1 MATEY
6 SARGRRTALGAVLA
20 GAAVGAATLFGPAAP
35 AGAGVNWDAVA
46 RCESGG
52 NWKIN
57 TGNGYYGGLQF
68 SRATWNGYGGQK
80 YAARADLASRSEQIA
95 VAEKVLRGQ
104 GIGAWPVCGRKGG
117 SASAAATRSERATP
131 KKANPKKT
139 TSKKTTSKKA
149 VPERAVTRRPAPE
162 RAATKAAPRL
172 SSGVGTYVVRRG
184 DTLSEIAVAQR
195 VDGSWRALHER
206 NRAVVGDDPGLIFP
220 GQRLRLR

>member
-6 SARGRRTALGAVLA
+6 SARSRRTALGAVLA

-35 AGAGVNWDAVA
+35 ASAGVNWDAVA

-68 SRATWNGYGGQK
+68 SRATWNGYGGKK

-117 SASAAATRSERATP
+117 SANAGSAGAGERATT
-131 KKANPKKT
+131 KATPR
-139 TSKKTTSKKA
+139 KA
-149 VPERAVTRRPAPE
+149 APERPAPRKAAPE
-162 RAATKAAPRL
+162 RPATKAAPQPT
-172 SSGVGTYVVRRG
+172 SGAGTYVVRRG

-195 VDGSWRALHER
+195 VDGGWRALHER

>member
-6 SARGRRTALGAVLA
+6 SARSRRTALGAVLA

-35 AGAGVNWDAVA
+35 VSAGVNWDAVA

-68 SRATWNGYGGQK
+68 SRATWNGYGGKK

-95 VAEKVLRGQ
+95 VAEKVRRGQ
-104 GIGAWPVCGRKGG
+104 GIGAWPVCGKKGG
-117 SASAAATRSERATP
+117 SASAATRSERATTKAAP
-131 KKANPKKT
+131 KRAATRKA
-139 TSKKTTSKKA
+139 
-149 VPERAVTRRPAPE
+149 APE
-162 RAATKAAPRL
+162 RAATRKAAPERATTTVAPQP
-172 SSGVGTYVVRRG
+172 SSGAGTYLVRRG
-184 DTLSEIAVAQR
+184 DTLSEIAVTQR
-195 VDGSWRALHER
+195 VDGGWRALHER

>member
-6 SARGRRTALGAVLA
+6 SARSRRTALGAVLA

-35 AGAGVNWDAVA
+35 ASAGVNWDAVA

-104 GIGAWPVCGRKGG
+104 GIGAWPVCGKKGG
-117 SASAAATRSERATP
+117 SASAATRSERATTKAAP
-131 KKANPKKT
+131 KKAAPK
-139 TSKKTTSKKA
+139 
-149 VPERAVTRRPAPE
+149 RA
-162 RAATKAAPRL
+162 AATKAAPERATTKAVPRP
-172 SSGVGTYVVRRG
+172 SSAAGTYVVRRG

-195 VDGSWRALHER
+195 VDGGWRALHER

-220 GQRLRLR
+220 GQQLRLR

>member
-6 SARGRRTALGAVLA
+6 SARSRRTALGAVLA
-20 GAAVGAATLFGPAAP
+20 GVAVGAASLFGPAAP

-68 SRATWNGYGGQK
+68 SRATWNGYGGQR

-95 VAEKVLRGQ
+95 VAGKVLRGQ
-104 GIGAWPVCGRKGG
+104 GIGAWPVCGKKGG
-117 SASAAATRSERATP
+117 SASVATRSERATT
-131 KKANPKKT
+131 KA
-139 TSKKTTSKKA
+139 
-149 VPERAVTRRPAPE
+149 APE
-162 RAATKAAPRL
+162 RAATRKAAPERAATRRAAPERATTTVAPRS
-172 SSGVGTYVVRRG
+172 SSGAGTYLVRRG
-184 DTLSEIAVAQR
+184 DTLSEIAVTQR
-195 VDGSWRALHER
+195 VDGGWRALHER

>member
-1 MATEY
+1 MATAY
-6 SARGRRTALGAVLA
+6 SARSRRTALAAVMA

-35 AGAGVNWDAVA
+35 ASAGVNWDAVA

-68 SRATWNGYGGQK
+68 SRATWNGYGGQR

-104 GIGAWPVCGRKGG
+104 GVGAWPVCGRKGG
-117 SASAAATRSERATP
+117 SASAGSARSEKAAP
-131 KKANPKKT
+131 KKSAPKKT
-139 TSKKTTSKKA
+139 APKRATTRRA
-149 VPERAVTRRPAPE
+149 APERPATKVEPRPAPG
-162 RAATKAAPRL
+162 A
-172 SSGVGTYVVRRG
+172 GTYVVRRG

-195 VDGSWRALHER
+195 VDGGWRVLHER

>member
-6 SARGRRTALGAVLA
+6 SARSRRTALAAVVA
-20 GAAVGAATLFGPAAP
+20 GAAVGAAALFGPAAP
-35 AGAGVNWDAVA
+35 ASAGVNWDAVA

-68 SRATWNGYGGQK
+68 SRATWNGYGGQR

-104 GIGAWPVCGRKGG
+104 GVGAWPVCGRKGG
-117 SASAAATRSERATP
+117 SASAGSARSEKAAP
-131 KKANPKKT
+131 KKSAPKKT
-139 TSKKTTSKKA
+139 APKRATTRRA
-149 VPERAVTRRPAPE
+149 VPERPATKAEPRPAPG
-162 RAATKAAPRL
+162 A
-172 SSGVGTYVVRRG
+172 GTYVVRRG

-195 VDGSWRALHER
+195 VDGGWRVLHER

>member
-1 MATEY
+1 MSTAY
-6 SARGRRTALGAVLA
+6 SARSRRTALGAVVA
-20 GAAVGAATLFGPAAP
+20 GAVVGVATLFGPAAP
-35 AGAGVNWDAVA
+35 ASAGVNWDAVA

-104 GIGAWPVCGRKGG
+104 GIGAWPVCGKKGG
-117 SASAAATRSERATP
+117 SANAAATRSERATP
-131 KKANPKKT
+131 KKAAPKKT
-139 TSKKTTSKKA
+139 TSKKAAPKRAATRKA
-149 VPERAVTRRPAPE
+149 APE
-162 RAATKAAPRL
+162 RAATTAAPQP
-172 SSGVGTYVVRRG
+172 SSGTYVVRRG

-195 VDGSWRALHER
+195 VDGGWRALHER

-220 GQRLRLR
+220 GQRLRLS

>member
-6 SARGRRTALGAVLA
+6 SARSRRTALAAVVA

-35 AGAGVNWDAVA
+35 ASAGVNWDAVA

-68 SRATWNGYGGQK
+68 SRATWNGYGGQR
-80 YAARADLASRSEQIA
+80 YAARADLAGRSEQIA

-104 GIGAWPVCGRKGG
+104 GVGAWPVCGRKGG
-117 SASAAATRSERATP
+117 SASAGSARSEKAAP
-131 KKANPKKT
+131 KKAAPKRAT
-139 TSKKTTSKKA
+139 TRKA
-149 VPERAVTRRPAPE
+149 VPERPATKVEPRPAPG
-162 RAATKAAPRL
+162 A
-172 SSGVGTYVVRRG
+172 GTYVVRRG

-195 VDGSWRALHER
+195 VDGGWRVLHER

>member
-6 SARGRRTALGAVLA
+6 SARSRRTALGAVVA
-20 GAAVGAATLFGPAAP
+20 GAAVGAAALFGPAAP
-35 AGAGVNWDAVA
+35 ASAGVNWDAVA

-68 SRATWNGYGGQK
+68 SRATWNGYGGKK

-117 SASAAATRSERATP
+117 SASSGSAAAGERATTKAVPRKAAPKRAATR
-131 KKANPKKT
+131 KAAPQ
-139 TSKKTTSKKA
+139 
-149 VPERAVTRRPAPE
+149 RP
-162 RAATKAAPRL
+162 ATKAAPQPAT
-172 SSGVGTYVVRRG
+172 GAGTYVVRRG
-184 DTLSEIAVAQR
+184 DTLSEIAVAQH
-195 VDGSWRALHER
+195 VDGGWRALHER

>member
-35 AGAGVNWDAVA
+35 ASAGVNWDAVA

-80 YAARADLASRSEQIA
+80 YAARADLASKSEQIA

-104 GIGAWPVCGRKGG
+104 GIGAWPVCGKKGG

-131 KKANPKKT
+131 KKTAPKRT
-139 TSKKTTSKKA
+139 TSTKA
-149 VPERAVTRRPAPE
+149 TPKRTAAPE
-162 RAATKAAPRL
+162 RAATKAAPRP
-172 SSGVGTYVVRRG
+172 SSNVGTYVVRRG

-195 VDGSWRALHER
+195 VDGGWRALHER

>member
-1 MATEY
+1 MSTAY
-6 SARGRRTALGAVLA
+6 SARSRRTALGAVVA
-20 GAAVGAATLFGPAAP
+20 GAVVGVATLFGPAAP
-35 AGAGVNWDAVA
+35 ASAGVNWDAVA

-80 YAARADLASRSEQIA
+80 YAVRADLASRSEQIA

-104 GIGAWPVCGRKGG
+104 GIGAWPVCGKKGG
-117 SASAAATRSERATP
+117 SANAAATRSERATP
-131 KKANPKKT
+131 KKAAPKKT
-139 TSKKTTSKKA
+139 TSKKAAPKRAATRKA
-149 VPERAVTRRPAPE
+149 APE
-162 RAATKAAPRL
+162 RAATTAASQPL
-172 SSGVGTYVVRRG
+172 SGTYVVRRG

-195 VDGSWRALHER
+195 VDGGWRALHEH

-220 GQRLRLR
+220 GQRLRLS

>member
-6 SARGRRTALGAVLA
+6 SARGRRSALGAVLTS
-20 GAAVGAATLFGPAAP
+20 AAVGAAALLGPAVP
-35 AGAGVNWDAVA
+35 ASAAVNWDAVA

-104 GIGAWPVCGRKGG
+104 GIGAWPVCGKKGG
-117 SASAAATRSERATP
+117 SAKKSTSATRSDRA
-131 KKANPKKT
+131 AT
-139 TSKKTTSKKA
+139 TKNAISVRSA
-149 VPERAVTRRPAPE
+149 TRRTAPE
-162 RAATKAAPRL
+162 RAMTKVAPQR
-172 SSGVGTYVVRRG
+172 SPGAGTYVVRSG

-195 VDGSWRALHER
+195 VDGGWHALHER

-220 GQRLRLR
+220 GQRLRLS

>member
-6 SARGRRTALGAVLA
+6 SARSRRTALAAVMA

-35 AGAGVNWDAVA
+35 ASADVNWDAVA

-68 SRATWNGYGGQK
+68 SRATWNGYGGQR

-117 SASAAATRSERATP
+117 SASAGSARSEKAAP
-131 KKANPKKT
+131 KKSAPKKT
-139 TSKKTTSKKA
+139 APKRATTRRA
-149 VPERAVTRRPAPE
+149 APERPATKVEPRPAPG
-162 RAATKAAPRL
+162 A
-172 SSGVGTYVVRRG
+172 GTYVVRRG

-195 VDGSWRALHER
+195 VDGGWRVLHER

>member
-1 MATEY
+1 MSTAY
-6 SARGRRTALGAVLA
+6 SARSRRTALGAVVA
-20 GAAVGAATLFGPAAP
+20 GAVVGVATLFGPAAP
-35 AGAGVNWDAVA
+35 ASAGVNWDAVA

-104 GIGAWPVCGRKGG
+104 GIGAWPVCGKKGG
-117 SASAAATRSERATP
+117 SANAAATRSERATP
-131 KKANPKKT
+131 KKAAPKKT
-139 TSKKTTSKKA
+139 TSKKAAPKRAATRKA
-149 VPERAVTRRPAPE
+149 APE
-162 RAATKAAPRL
+162 RAATTAASQPL
-172 SSGVGTYVVRRG
+172 SGTYVVRRG

-195 VDGSWRALHER
+195 VDGGWRALHER

>member
-6 SARGRRTALGAVLA
+6 SARSRRTALGTVLV
-20 GAAVGAATLFGPAAP
+20 GAAVGAATLVGPAAP
-35 AGAGVNWDAVA
+35 ASAGVNWDAVA

-68 SRATWNGYGGQK
+68 SRATWNGYGGQR

-104 GIGAWPVCGRKGG
+104 GIGAWPVCGKKGG
-117 SASAAATRSERATP
+117 SASAATRSERATTKAAPRKAAP
-131 KKANPKKT
+131 K
-139 TSKKTTSKKA
+139 
-149 VPERAVTRRPAPE
+149 RA
-162 RAATKAAPRL
+162 AATKAAPERATTKAAPRP
-172 SSGVGTYVVRRG
+172 SSGAGEYVVRRG

-195 VDGSWRALHER
+195 VDGGWRALHER

-220 GQRLRLR
+220 GQLLRLR

>member
-1 MATEY
+1 MSTAY
-6 SARGRRTALGAVLA
+6 SARSRRTALGAVVA
-20 GAAVGAATLFGPAAP
+20 GTAVGAATLFGPAAP
-35 AGAGVNWDAVA
+35 ASAGVNWDAVA

-139 TSKKTTSKKA
+139 TSKQT
-149 VPERAVTRRPAPE
+149 APE
-162 RAATKAAPRL
+162 RAATRRAAPERVATKAAPRPA
-172 SSGVGTYVVRRG
+172 SGVGTYVVRRG

-195 VDGSWRALHER
+195 VDGGWRALHER

-220 GQRLRLR
+220 GQRLLLR

>member
-6 SARGRRTALGAVLA
+6 SARSRRTALGAVLA

-35 AGAGVNWDAVA
+35 ASAGVNWDAVA

-68 SRATWNGYGGQK
+68 SRTTWNGYGGQK

-104 GIGAWPVCGRKGG
+104 GIGAWPVCGKKGG
-117 SASAAATRSERATP
+117 SASTATRSERATTKAAPRKAAP
-131 KKANPKKT
+131 K
-139 TSKKTTSKKA
+139 
-149 VPERAVTRRPAPE
+149 RA
-162 RAATKAAPRL
+162 AATKAAPERATTKAAPRP
-172 SSGVGTYVVRRG
+172 SSGAGTYVVRRG

-195 VDGSWRALHER
+195 VDGGWRALHER

-220 GQRLRLR
+220 GQQLRLR

>member
-1 MATEY
+1 MATAY
-6 SARGRRTALGAVLA
+6 SARSRRTALGAVLA
-20 GAAVGAATLFGPAAP
+20 GAAVGAASLFGPAAP
-35 AGAGVNWDAVA
+35 ASAGVNWDAVA

-104 GIGAWPVCGRKGG
+104 GIGAWPVCGKKGG
-117 SASAAATRSERATP
+117 SANAAATRSERAAP
-131 KKANPKKT
+131 KKAAPKKT
-139 TSKKTTSKKA
+139 TSKKAAPKRAATRKA
-149 VPERAVTRRPAPE
+149 APE
-162 RAATKAAPRL
+162 RAATTAAPQP
-172 SSGVGTYVVRRG
+172 SAGTYVVRRG

-195 VDGSWRALHER
+195 VDGGWRALHER

>member
-6 SARGRRTALGAVLA
+6 SARSRRTALGAVLA

-35 AGAGVNWDAVA
+35 ASAGVNWDAVA

-68 SRATWNGYGGQK
+68 SRATWNGYGGKK

-117 SASAAATRSERATP
+117 SASAAATRSERATTKAAP
-131 KKANPKKT
+131 KKAAPKRAAAR
-139 TSKKTTSKKA
+139 KA
-149 VPERAVTRRPAPE
+149 TPE
-162 RAATKAAPRL
+162 RAATRVAPRP
-172 SSGVGTYVVRRG
+172 STGAGTYVVRRG

-195 VDGSWRALHER
+195 VDGGWRALHER

>member
-6 SARGRRTALGAVLA
+6 SARSRRTALGAVLA

-35 AGAGVNWDAVA
+35 ASAGVNWDAVA

-68 SRATWNGYGGQK
+68 SRATWNGYGGRK

-117 SASAAATRSERATP
+117 SASAAATRSERAT
-131 KKANPKKT
+131 
-139 TSKKTTSKKA
+139 
-149 VPERAVTRRPAPE
+149 
-162 RAATKAAPRL
+162 TKAAPKKAAPKRAAARTATPQRAATRAAPRP
-172 SSGVGTYVVRRG
+172 SSGAGTYVVRRG

-195 VDGSWRALHER
+195 VDGGWRALYER

>member
-6 SARGRRTALGAVLA
+6 SARSRRTALGAVLT

-35 AGAGVNWDAVA
+35 ASAGVNWDAVA

-104 GIGAWPVCGRKGG
+104 GIGAWPVCGKKGG
-117 SASAAATRSERATP
+117 SASAATRSERATTKAAP
-131 KKANPKKT
+131 KKAAPK
-139 TSKKTTSKKA
+139 
-149 VPERAVTRRPAPE
+149 RA
-162 RAATKAAPRL
+162 AATKAAPERATTKAVPRP
-172 SSGVGTYVVRRG
+172 SSAAGTYVVRRG

-195 VDGSWRALHER
+195 VDGGWRALHER

-220 GQRLRLR
+220 GQQLRLR

>member
-6 SARGRRTALGAVLA
+6 STRGRRTALAAMTA
-20 GAAVGAATLFGPAAP
+20 GVAVGAATLFGPAAP
-35 AGAGVNWDAVA
+35 ASAGVNWDAVA

-68 SRATWNGYGGQK
+68 SRATWNGYGGKK

-104 GIGAWPVCGRKGG
+104 GIGAWPVCGKKGG
-117 SASAAATRSERATP
+117 SASAATRSERATP
-131 KKANPKKT
+131 KAAPKKAAA
-139 TSKKTTSKKA
+139 KKA
-149 VPERAVTRRPAPE
+149 APKRATTRKAAPE
-162 RAATKAAPRL
+162 RAARPERAATTVAPQPAP
-172 SSGVGTYVVRRG
+172 GAETYVVRRG

-195 VDGSWRALHER
+195 VNGGWRALHER

>member
-6 SARGRRTALGAVLA
+6 SARSRRTALGAVLA

-35 AGAGVNWDAVA
+35 ASAGVNWDAVA

-117 SASAAATRSERATP
+117 SASAAATRSEKATP
-131 KKANPKKT
+131 RKAAPKRAAPR
-139 TSKKTTSKKA
+139 KA
-149 VPERAVTRRPAPE
+149 APE
-162 RAATKAAPRL
+162 RPATKVAPQPAT
-172 SSGVGTYVVRRG
+172 GAGTYVVRRG

-195 VDGSWRALHER
+195 VDGGWRALHER

>member
-6 SARGRRTALGAVLA
+6 SARSRRTALGAVLA

-35 AGAGVNWDAVA
+35 ASAGVNWDAVA

-104 GIGAWPVCGRKGG
+104 GIGAWPVCGKKGG
-117 SASAAATRSERATP
+117 SASTAIRSERATTKAAPRKAAP
-131 KKANPKKT
+131 K
-139 TSKKTTSKKA
+139 
-149 VPERAVTRRPAPE
+149 RA
-162 RAATKAAPRL
+162 AATKAAPERATTKAAPRP
-172 SSGVGTYVVRRG
+172 SSGAGTYVVRRG

-195 VDGSWRALHER
+195 VDGGWRALHER
-206 NRAVVGDDPGLIFP
+206 NRAVVGDDPSLIFP
-220 GQRLRLR
+220 GQQLRLR

>member
-1 MATEY
+1 MSTAY
-6 SARGRRTALGAVLA
+6 SARSRRTALGAVVA
-20 GAAVGAATLFGPAAP
+20 GAVVGVATLFGPAAP
-35 AGAGVNWDAVA
+35 ASAGVNWDAVA

-104 GIGAWPVCGRKGG
+104 GIGAWPVCGKKGG
-117 SASAAATRSERATP
+117 SANAAATRSERATP
-131 KKANPKKT
+131 KKAAPKKT
-139 TSKKTTSKKA
+139 TSKKAAPKRAATRKA
-149 VPERAVTRRPAPE
+149 APE
-162 RAATKAAPRL
+162 RAATTAASQPL
-172 SSGVGTYVVRRG
+172 SGTYVVRRG

-195 VDGSWRALHER
+195 VDGGWRALHER

-220 GQRLRLR
+220 GQRLRLS

>member
-6 SARGRRTALGAVLA
+6 SARSRRTALGAVLA
-20 GAAVGAATLFGPAAP
+20 GAAVGAATLFGLAAP
-35 AGAGVNWDAVA
+35 ASAGVNWDAVA

-68 SRATWNGYGGQK
+68 SRTTWNGYGGQK

-104 GIGAWPVCGRKGG
+104 GIGAWPVCGKKGG
-117 SASAAATRSERATP
+117 SASTATRSERATTKAAPRKAAP
-131 KKANPKKT
+131 K
-139 TSKKTTSKKA
+139 
-149 VPERAVTRRPAPE
+149 RA
-162 RAATKAAPRL
+162 AATKAAPGRATTKAAPRP
-172 SSGVGTYVVRRG
+172 SSGAGTYVVRRG

-195 VDGSWRALHER
+195 VDGGWRALHER

-220 GQRLRLR
+220 GQQLRLR

>member
-6 SARGRRTALGAVLA
+6 SARSRRTALGAALA
-20 GAAVGAATLFGPAAP
+20 GVAVGAATVFGPAAP
-35 AGAGVNWDAVA
+35 ASAGVNWDAVA

-68 SRATWNGYGGQK
+68 SRATWNGYGGRK

-117 SASAAATRSERATP
+117 SASAAATRSERAT
-131 KKANPKKT
+131 
-139 TSKKTTSKKA
+139 
-149 VPERAVTRRPAPE
+149 
-162 RAATKAAPRL
+162 TKAAPKKAAPKRAAARKATPQRAATRVL
-172 SSGVGTYVVRRG
+172 PQPSSAAGTYVVRRG

-195 VDGSWRALHER
+195 VDGGWRALHER

>member
-6 SARGRRTALGAVLA
+6 SARSRRTALGAVLA

-35 AGAGVNWDAVA
+35 ASAGVNWDAVA

-68 SRATWNGYGGQK
+68 SRATWNGYGGKK

-117 SASAAATRSERATP
+117 SASAAATRSERATTKAAP
-131 KKANPKKT
+131 KKAAPKRAAARKA
-139 TSKKTTSKKA
+139 TS
-149 VPERAVTRRPAPE
+149 E
-162 RAATKAAPRL
+162 RAATRVAPRP
-172 SSGVGTYVVRRG
+172 SSGAGTYVVRRG

-195 VDGSWRALHER
+195 VDGGWRALHER

>member
-1 MATEY
+1 MSTAY
-6 SARGRRTALGAVLA
+6 SARSRRAALGAVVA
-20 GAAVGAATLFGPAAP
+20 GTVVGVATLFGSAAP
-35 AGAGVNWDAVA
+35 ASAGVNWDAVA

-104 GIGAWPVCGRKGG
+104 GIGAWPVCGKKGG
-117 SASAAATRSERATP
+117 SSNAATTRSERATQ
-131 KKANPKKT
+131 KATPKKT
-139 TSKKTTSKKA
+139 TSKKTAPKRAATRKA
-149 VPERAVTRRPAPE
+149 APE
-162 RAATKAAPRL
+162 RAATTAATQP
-172 SSGVGTYVVRRG
+172 SPGTYVVRRG

-195 VDGSWRALHER
+195 VDGGWRALHER

>member
-6 SARGRRTALGAVLA
+6 SARSRRTALGAVLA

-35 AGAGVNWDAVA
+35 ASAGVNWDAVA

-68 SRATWNGYGGQK
+68 SRTTWNGYGGQK

-104 GIGAWPVCGRKGG
+104 GIGAWPVCGKKGG
-117 SASAAATRSERATP
+117 SASTATRSERATTKAAPRKAAP
-131 KKANPKKT
+131 K
-139 TSKKTTSKKA
+139 
-149 VPERAVTRRPAPE
+149 RA
-162 RAATKAAPRL
+162 AATKAAPGRATTKAAPRP
-172 SSGVGTYVVRRG
+172 SSGAGTYVVRRG

-195 VDGSWRALHER
+195 VDGGWRALHER

-220 GQRLRLR
+220 GQQLRLR

>member
-1 MATEY
+1 MATAY
-6 SARGRRTALGAVLA
+6 SARSRRTALGAVLA
-20 GAAVGAATLFGPAAP
+20 GAAVGAASLFGPAAP
-35 AGAGVNWDAVA
+35 ASAGVNWDAVA

-104 GIGAWPVCGRKGG
+104 GIGAWPVCGKKGG
-117 SASAAATRSERATP
+117 SANAAATRSERAAP
-131 KKANPKKT
+131 KKA
-139 TSKKTTSKKA
+139 TSKKA
-149 VPERAVTRRPAPE
+149 TSKKSAPKRAATRKAAPE
-162 RAATKAAPRL
+162 RAATTAAPQP
-172 SSGVGTYVVRRG
+172 SAGTYVVRRG

-195 VDGSWRALHER
+195 VDGGWRALHER